1 MTSEMPQKVKSSSFS
16 MGTIKLLEVQNASKP
31 KGKIIDLV
39 GNSLCI
45 MGPTNPFRALCAKI
59 VGHPYFDSL
68 ILLLIG
74 FSTILLA
81 LENPLDDPES
91 KYYET
96 LKQID
101 VVVSIIFTC
110 ELVIK
115 VIVYGFGLNG
125 KDSYIRNS
133 WNQMDFLI
141 VTFSI
146 ISMSFANVKLGI
158 FKVLR
163 MLRVLRPLRMISR
176 NPGLRIAV

>member
-1 MTSEMPQKVKSSSFS
+1 MTSEGPQKVKSTNFS

-39 GNSLCI
+39 GNSLFI
-45 MGPTNPFRALCAKI
+45 MGPENAFRALCAKI
-59 VGHPYFDSL
+59 VGHPYFDSF

-81 LENPLDDPES
+81 LENPLDDPQS
-91 KYYET
+91 DGVQT

-115 VIVYGFGLNG
+115 VIVYGFCFNG
-125 KDSYIRNS
+125 EDSYITNS
-133 WNQMDFLI
+133 WN
-141 VTFSI
+141 
-146 ISMSFANVKLGI
+146 
-158 FKVLR
+158 
-163 MLRVLRPLRMISR
+163 
-176 NPGLRIAV
+176 